1 MGVNKLNKGDFTMDI
16 KKVLELGNRATTTIS
31 SPSSDDPMFHTIK
44 MCSEYFVTNHSYTD
58 HTCTFFGAEVTQE
71 YLDYV
76 VISVENWV
84 ERGLA
89 EYVDYDWATK
99 KISHVVIKD
108 GDVYDIQWTQ
118 ETKKPNRIIIHPV
131 GDIFL
136 TVERHIYRGH
146 DTWNDSKYYV

>member
-1 MGVNKLNKGDFTMDI
+1 MDI
-16 KKVLELGNRATTTIS
+16 KQELELGNRATTTIS
-31 SPSSDDPMFHTIK
+31 SPSSDDPIFSTMKMF
-44 MCSEYFVTNHSYTD
+44 SEYFVTPRSYTD
-58 HTCTFFGAEVTQE
+58 HACTFYGAEVTQE
-71 YLDYV
+71 YLDYQ
-76 VISVENWV
+76 IRSLEDDI

-108 GDVYDIQWTQ
+108 GDVYDIQWNQ

-146 DTWNDSKYYV
+146 DTWDNSKYFI